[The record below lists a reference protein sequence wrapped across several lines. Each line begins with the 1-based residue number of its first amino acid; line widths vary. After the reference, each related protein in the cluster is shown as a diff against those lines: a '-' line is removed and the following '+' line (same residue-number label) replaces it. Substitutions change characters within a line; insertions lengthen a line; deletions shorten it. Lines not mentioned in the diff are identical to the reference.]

1 MGMARMNENRDRR
14 QPLAAG
20 LSGRLGD
27 MWWAFMLR
35 GVFAAVLGLCALIWP
50 SVRLAL
56 LIALVGLYCLADGV
70 VGLLGAW
77 RAAERGPN
85 LLQALLGIAVGA
97 ILLLWPGASIRVLL
111 VVFGVWALFT
121 GVSQIV
127 AARREHLESNE
138 RGVMTTTGGIAA
150 ALGLILIVWPGTGVV
165 AISWVIAVVALLLAA
180 LLIFLALRLKRLQGR
195 VDTLARQ
202 RQ

>member
-50 SVRLAL
+50 SVSLAL

-70 VGLLGAW
+70 AGLLGAW

-195 VDTLARQ
+195 VDTFARQ